1 MVAGTQL
8 ALMCSLS
15 PVSNCLQDNRH
26 HFPTLHR
33 IAIDYLACPA
43 SSVPCER
50 LFSAGGKIA
59 TKRRSQLG
67 AARFKELQVMK
78 SVWKNNVADLAA
90 WNSNQV
96 EEIHDEMGDYQDLLV
111 ADGERAKW
119 DVEVDVMLFHS
130 I

>member
-15 PVSNCLQDNRH
+15 PVSNRLQDNRH
-26 HFPTLHR
+26 HFPTLCR

-67 AARFKELQVMK
+67 AARFEELQVMK
-78 SVWKNNVADLAA
+78 SVWKNNVADLAT

-96 EEIHDEMGDYQDLLV
+96 EKVHDKIGDYQDLLV

>member
-15 PVSNCLQDNRH
+15 PISNRLQDNRH
-26 HFPTLHR
+26 HFPTLRR
-33 IAIDYLACPA
+33 IAIDYLACPV
-43 SSVPCER
+43 SSVPCKW

-59 TKRRSQLG
+59 MKRHSQLG
-67 AARFKELQVMK
+67 AAHFKELQVMK
-78 SVWKNNVADLAA
+78 SMWKNNIADLAT

-96 EEIHDEMGDYQDLLV
+96 EEIDDEMGEYQDLLV
-111 ADGERAKW
+111 TDRECTKW
-119 DVEVDVMLFHS
+119 DVEVNAMLFHS

>member
-1 MVAGTQL
+1 MQL

-15 PVSNCLQDNRH
+15 PVSNRLQDNGH
-26 HFPTLHR
+26 HFPTLCC
-33 IAIDYLACPA
+33 IAIDYLPCPA
-43 SSVPCER
+43 SSVPCKQ
-50 LFSAGGKIA
+50 LFSAGGEIA

-67 AARFKELQVMK
+67 AARFEELQVMK
-78 SVWKNNVADLAA
+78 SMWKNNIANLAA

-96 EEIHDEMGDYQDLLV
+96 EEIHDEMGEYQDLLV

-119 DVEVDVMLFHS
+119 DVEVDAMLFHS

>member
-15 PVSNCLQDNRH
+15 PISNRLQDNGH
-26 HFPTLHR
+26 HFPTLRH

-50 LFSAGGKIA
+50 LFSASGEIA
-59 TKRRSQLG
+59 TKHRSQLG
-67 AARFKELQVMK
+67 AAHFEELQVMK

-96 EEIHDEMGDYQDLLV
+96 EEIHDKMGDYQDLLV
-111 ADGERAKW
+111 ADGEHTKW

>member
-15 PVSNCLQDNRH
+15 PVSNCLQDNGH
-26 HFPTLHR
+26 HFPTLRR

-43 SSVPCER
+43 SSVPCKR

-59 TKRRSQLG
+59 TKRHSQLG
-67 AARFKELQVMK
+67 AVRFEELQVMK
-78 SVWKNNVADLAA
+78 SMWKNNIADLAA

-96 EEIHDEMGDYQDLLV
+96 EEIHDEMGEYQDLLV
-111 ADGERAKW
+111 TDGERAKW
-119 DVEVDVMLFHS
+119 DVEVDAMLFHS

>member
-1 MVAGTQL
+1 MQL

-15 PVSNCLQDNRH
+15 PVSNRLQDNGH
-26 HFPTLHR
+26 HFPTLCC
-33 IAIDYLACPA
+33 IAIDYLACPM
-43 SSVPCER
+43 SSIPCKR

-59 TKRRSQLG
+59 TKHHSQLG
-67 AARFKELQVMK
+67 VACFEELQVMK
-78 SVWKNNVADLAA
+78 SMWKNNIADLAT

-96 EEIHDEMGDYQDLLV
+96 EEIYDEIGDYQVLLV
-111 ADGERAKW
+111 ADGKRAKW

>member
-15 PVSNCLQDNRH
+15 PVSNHLQDNRH
-26 HFPTLHR
+26 HFPTLRR
-33 IAIDYLACPA
+33 IAIDYLACRA
-43 SSVPCER
+43 SSVPCKR
-50 LFSAGGKIA
+50 LFSAGGEIA
-59 TKRRSQLG
+59 TKRHSQLG
-67 AARFKELQVMK
+67 AARFEELQVMK
-78 SVWKNNVADLAA
+78 SVWKNNVANLMA

-96 EEIHDEMGDYQDLLV
+96 EEIYDEMGDYQDLLV
-111 ADGERAKW
+111 ADGERTKW

>member
-15 PVSNCLQDNRH
+15 PISNRLQDNGH
-26 HFPTLHR
+26 HFPTLR
-33 IAIDYLACPA
+33 CIAIDYLACPA
-43 SSVPCER
+43 SSVPCKQ

-59 TKRRSQLG
+59 TKRCSQLG

-78 SVWKNNVADLAA
+78 SVWKNNVTDLAA
-90 WNSNQV
+90 WNSNQA
-96 EEIHDEMGDYQDLLV
+96 EEIHDEIGGYQDLLV
-111 ADGERAKW
+111 ADGERVKW